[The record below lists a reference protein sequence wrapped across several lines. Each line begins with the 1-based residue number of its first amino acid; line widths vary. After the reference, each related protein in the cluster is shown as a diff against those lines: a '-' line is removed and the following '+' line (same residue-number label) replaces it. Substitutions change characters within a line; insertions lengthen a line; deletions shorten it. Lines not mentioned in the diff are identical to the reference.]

1 MENNLF
7 SIPPLTMMIGSYEYS
22 YSNAA
27 ALWSV
32 ACARSSTCR
41 PTRDEFTEAAKVH
54 SNDDGLSR
62 HRLAPF
68 NVYYLIESTIFTSVS
83 ASLHSMHAMRPN
95 NRKTQ
100 DKSSNVQCYI
110 GTTVRSYITFF

>member
-1 MENNLF
+1 
-7 SIPPLTMMIGSYEYS
+7 LTMMIGSYEYS

-41 PTRDEFTEAAKVH
+41 PTRDAVSSPEGKIFTEFTEFTEAAKVH

-68 NVYYLIESTIFTSVS
+68 NVY
-83 ASLHSMHAMRPN
+83 
-95 NRKTQ
+95 
-100 DKSSNVQCYI
+100 
-110 GTTVRSYITFF
+110 